1 VRWAKRELPD
11 EAVVLGH
18 SNGGRILMN
27 FTHKKPQK
35 RGNPPRFEK
44 NPRIAGK
51 KCPPLSSPS
60 LGGKIRLPAPKKMAN
75 SIKPTTKLFLV
86 IKHTQRLKKEK

>member
-1 VRWAKRELPD
+1 MPNSGKPTP
-11 EAVVLGH
+11 VV
-18 SNGGRILMN
+18 I
-27 FTHKKPQK
+27 K
-35 RGNPPRFEK
+35 
-44 NPRIAGK
+44 PRIAGK